1 MKKVQLLIFTTQF
14 LLTTAFAQV
23 VFIPAKPQI
32 GETVEFSY
40 NPAGGKLAKE
50 TVLKALLLF
59 FDSKIASRPTAVP
72 IPLKKAGT
80 YWEGVFEMPF
90 EGENAGAMVVF
101 RDVSGKI
108 TDTNGGRGYVAF
120 VHSANGTPLPKSRAV
135 LSIALGTAA
144 KNPTLKLTPD
154 RLYQLSLFEQEF
166 TSNPELK
173 SFYKGYYLTALSE
186 SKKEGYKE
194 LINRELEALIASGE
208 ELRLA
213 DLMLLVNNYK
223 QIGEYEKAEI
233 YAKKIRDLEPVG
245 IFVESEYIE
254 KILLDPD
261 NDKKLAYFKAFE
273 KNVPNSLLLPTTVP
287 FIAQVYIEKKDSL
300 NLKLLLERYQKR
312 LLEPQLSTILS
323 TIAKKMA
330 QKGLDLE
337 LAMSY
342 LHKAQS
348 SGKASDDI
356 SKNYEYIAGLIFEKQ
371 GKTKEAYG
379 AFKNALPDTPDKSNP
394 EVNEHY
400 ILTALKFGK
409 KEEAKTAGETYVR
422 AGKATEKIKNAVKE
436 LYAASNGKEGAEEYL
451 LNLENSGKAKQ
462 KEDLIKEMIMEPA
475 PAFTLKDLKGNEIN
489 LADLKGKIVVLDF
502 WATWC
507 GPCVQSFPGMRRVQ
521 QKYQNNP
528 NVKFLFINTLEQGE
542 NVVPKVAEF
551 IAKKQ
556 YDNFTIPLDL
566 EGKVATAYGVNH
578 IPTKVIIDAKG
589 NIRYKSVGFGGSV
602 DALEDELSNIIELL
616 SETSR

>member
-1 MKKVQLLIFTTQF
+1 MKKIQLLILATQF
-14 LLTTAFAQV
+14 LLTTALAQEV

-32 GETVEFSY
+32 GQTVEFSY

-50 TVLKALLLF
+50 TALKASLLF

-72 IPLKKAGT
+72 IPLKKAGA

-90 EGENAGAMVVF
+90 EGENAGAMLVF

-108 TDTNGGRGYVAF
+108 TDTNGGKGYVAF
-120 VHSANGTPLPKSRAV
+120 VRSATGTPVPKSRAV
-135 LSIALGTAA
+135 LSIALGIAA
-144 KNPTLKLTPD
+144 KNPTLKLIPD
-154 RLYQLSLFEQEF
+154 RRYQLSLFEQEF

-173 SFYKGYYLTALSE
+173 TIYIGYYLTALSE

-194 LINRELEALIASGE
+194 LINRELEALIASRE

-254 KILLDPD
+254 KILLDAD

-273 KNVPNSLLLPTTVP
+273 KNVPNSLLLPATVP

-300 NLKLLLERYQKR
+300 NLKLLVERYQKR
-312 LLEPQLSTILS
+312 LLEPQLSIILG

-342 LHKAQS
+342 LRKAQS
-348 SGKASDDI
+348 NASDD
-356 SKNYEYIAGLIFEKQ
+356 KKREYQFTEGLIFEKQ
-371 GKTKEAYG
+371 GKIEDAFTS
-379 AFKNALPDTPDKSNP
+379 FKNALSDTPDESNP

-400 ILTALKFGK
+400 ILTALKLGK
-409 KEEAKTAGETYVR
+409 KEEAKTAGETYIR
-422 AGKATEKIKNAVKE
+422 AGKATEKMKAGLKE
-436 LYAASNGKEGAEEYL
+436 LYAETNGKEGAEGYL
-451 LNLENSGKAKQ
+451 LNLENSGKTKQ
-462 KEDLIKEMIMEPA
+462 KEDLLREMIMEPA
-475 PAFTLKDLKGNEIN
+475 PAFILKDLKGNEVS
-489 LADLKGKIVVLDF
+489 LADLKGKIVILDF

-507 GPCVQSFPGMRRVQ
+507 GPCVQSFLGMQRVQ

-528 NVKFLFINTLEQGE
+528 NVKFLFINALEPGE

-551 IAKKQ
+551 IANKK
-556 YDNFTIPLDL
+556 YNDFTVPLDV
-566 EGKVATAYGVNH
+566 EGKVATAYGVNS
-578 IPTKVIIDAKG
+578 IPIKVVIDAKG
-589 NIRYKSVGFGGSV
+589 NIRYKSVGFGGSL

-616 SETSR
+616 SDGSR